1 MLLNQLML
9 WGGIFLFIYTSIFIW
24 IKLRKIGSLLLVLII
39 TTSFIHSFG
48 VAKYSILGSMRLNSI
63 LIVMDLEADFESIN
77 REKTILDSIKIWS
90 KKIRGKKPIYTTTGG
105 TQISVDTIGDEKSIK
120 LFKRF

>member
-63 LIVMDLEADFESIN
+63 LIAMDLEADFESVN
-77 REKTILDSIKIWS
+77 REKTILDSIKSWN